1 MKNSSMIIEIDENT
15 NFTIP
20 KINEALIEQ
29 YNSIDILQLMERIDS
44 SDKQRKEEKE
54 SNGFLRSNTALF
66 DNEEVKVA
74 QEKKGTRYKI
84 RYLRK
89 VSKLFDGASFGEL
102 ALIESQ
108 PRAATIIS
116 VRNTHFAVLNKKQF
130 NMILRKVHEERINK

>member
-1 MKNSSMIIEIDENT
+1 MILEIDENT
-15 NFTIP
+15 NFVVPPIP
-20 KINEALIEQ
+20 EALADFYAQ
-29 YNSIDILQLMERIDS
+29 IDIVNLMERLDS
-44 SDKQRKEEKE
+44 TEKPKKEVKEIKENKTLMRSGTVNFDRLKEEAKV
-54 SNGFLRSNTALF
+54 FH
-66 DNEEVKVA
+66 DNSGIK
-74 QEKKGTRYKI
+74 YKI

-108 PRAATIIS
+108 PRSATIIS